1 MLRPVIAV
9 LVAIVALALAV
20 VAYFVVWILL
30 CWLEGPRLIASLIL
44 LAISIYSFRRLHGIP
59 TLLLLLGSI
68 GLAGAHLHDYF
79 ISFGIEH
86 ELFQFGGADTY
97 IMQGFFEP
105 RENPLIA
112 VPADLLRF
120 TGLLTFVGIV
130 WLTFQFTQKHLTR
143 RCSERLVA
151 SAPHLL

>member
-9 LVAIVALALAV
+9 VVAIVALALAC

-30 CWLEGPRLIASLIL
+30 CRLEGPRLIASLVL
-44 LAISIYSFRRLHGIP
+44 LAISIYLFRRLRGIP
-59 TLLLLLGSI
+59 TLLLLLGSV

-79 ISFGIEH
+79 IGFGIEH
-86 ELFQFGGADTY
+86 ELFQLGGSDTY

-105 RENPLIA
+105 PENPLIA
-112 VPADLLRF
+112 VPADVLRF

-130 WLTFQFTQKHLTR
+130 WLTFQITQKHLTKSLQLTAGR
-143 RCSERLVA
+143 SDVA
-151 SAPHLL
+151 D